1 MPTEI
6 LVFQKE
12 CIFQSLDVCTGGR
25 LKWDMLLYVG
35 ICQKSKR
42 HDLNCLETLVRH
54 YDRIFAFI
62 GHYLQ
67 KYHQLNGAPCLKIR
81 SYNYILP
88 VMKGQN

>member
-6 LVFQKE
+6 LVFQKSSL
-12 CIFQSLDVCTGGR
+12 IFILLVCTGGR

-42 HDLNCLETLVRH
+42 HDLNWLEILVCH
-54 YDRIFAFI
+54 YVFI

-67 KYHQLNGAPCLKIR
+67 KYHQINGAPCLKIR